1 MSSSHQSLDKL
12 IVKSDNS
19 SLRAKFAI
27 MLKKKNQI
35 KIGFNENEL
44 FDWIKT
50 VKIDNK
56 YSIKDFIFRTLF

>member
-27 MLKKKNQI
+27 MRKKKNEI
-35 KIGFNENEL
+35 KIGFNENEF

-56 YSIKDFIFRTLF
+56 YSIEHFIFRTLF

>member
-35 KIGFNENEL
+35 KIGFNQNEL

>member
-12 IVKSDNS
+12 IVKSDNC
-19 SLRAKFAI
+19 SLRAKFSI
-27 MLKKKNQI
+27 MRKNNNQI

-56 YSIKDFIFRTLF
+56 YSIKHFIFRTLF